1 MTGARERLGPATRAL
16 VTGGGGFLGQ
26 AIVTQLLERGVR
38 VRSYARGPYPELER
52 RGVEVIRGD
61 LRDREGLR
69 RACDGQHLVFHVA
82 AKAGIWGPPA
92 EFGAINFEGTRNV
105 VEGCR
110 AAGVERLVYT
120 STPSVVFDGVDLEGV
135 AESVPYARGAH
146 SPYVRSKALAE
157 KWVLEADGVGLH
169 TVALRP
175 HLVWGPRDPHFLPRI
190 VARARS
196 GRLRMIGNGSN
207 RVDTLYIDNAARA
220 HLLAAERV
228 GPGSPAA
235 GRAYFL
241 SQGEPRPLW
250 EMIDRLLQAAGEPP
264 VRGRIPAGVAYAAAA
279 VLEGAYGLLRIRSE
293 PLLTRF
299 LVRELSTSHWF
310 DISAARKDLGYEPVV
325 GIEEGLRR
333 VAAWLRT
340 RPVSA
345 PAESS
350 TPVDR
355 PGSG

>member
-1 MTGARERLGPATRAL
+1 MA
-16 VTGGGGFLGQ
+16 
-26 AIVTQLLERGVR
+26 QLLERGVR

-61 LRDREGLR
+61 LRDREDLR
-69 RACDGQHLVFHVA
+69 RACDGQHLVIHVA
-82 AKAGIWGPPA
+82 AKAGSWGPPA
-92 EFGAINFEGTRNV
+92 EFRAINFEGTRNV

-135 AESVPYARGAH
+135 AESAPYARGAH

-157 KWVLEADGVGLH
+157 EWVLEANGVGLH

-196 GRLRMIGNGSN
+196 GRLRMSGNGSN
-207 RVDTLYIDNAARA
+207 RVDTLY
-220 HLLAAERV
+220 
-228 GPGSPAA
+228 
-235 GRAYFL
+235 
-241 SQGEPRPLW
+241 
-250 EMIDRLLQAAGEPP
+250 
-264 VRGRIPAGVAYAAAA
+264 AAAA
-279 VLEGAYGLLRIRSE
+279 VLDGVYGLLRIRSE

-325 GIEEGLRR
+325 SIEEGLRR

-340 RPVSA
+340 QPVS
-345 PAESS
+345 S
-350 TPVDR
+350 DDL
-355 PGSG
+355 GQ